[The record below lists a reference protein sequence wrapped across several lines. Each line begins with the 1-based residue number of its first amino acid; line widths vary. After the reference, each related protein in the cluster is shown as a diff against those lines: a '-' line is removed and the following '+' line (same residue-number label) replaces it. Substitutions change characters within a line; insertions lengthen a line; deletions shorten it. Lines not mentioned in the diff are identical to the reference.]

1 MFREF
6 GKRGWERI
14 LLAKTEVYSRRETS
28 NGRQKE
34 EEEEKS
40 SYKERLKKDRSCS
53 RSRTNF
59 LRKFLPSI
67 VVVVHWIGHH
77 RQRSLCSPYFSFLRD
92 HANEG
97 SIKRGC
103 TAIIIISTN
112 IKWTFTRSKE
122 LGFSKGYFRS
132 IRYHLQ
138 FLFAQLC

>member
-1 MFREF
+1 MRKNSSRENRSLF
-6 GKRGWERI
+6 PSRNFKRQTKGGGGREIFIQGKVKKGSI
-14 LLAKTEVYSRRETS
+14 LFAVEDKF
-28 NGRQKE
+28 
-34 EEEEKS
+34 S
-40 SYKERLKKDRSCS
+40 SQV
-53 RSRTNF
+53 
-59 LRKFLPSI
+59 LPSI

>member
-1 MFREF
+1 MRKNSSRENRSLF
-6 GKRGWERI
+6 PSRNFKRQTKGGGGREIFIQGK
-14 LLAKTEVYSRRETS
+14 V
-28 NGRQKE
+28 
-34 EEEEKS
+34 
-40 SYKERLKKDRSCS
+40 KKDRSCS

-59 LRKFLPSI
+59 LCKFLPSI

>member
-1 MFREF
+1 MRKNSSRENRSLF
-6 GKRGWERI
+6 PSRNFKRQTKGGGGG
-14 LLAKTEVYSRRETS
+14 REIFI
-28 NGRQKE
+28 Q
-34 EEEEKS
+34 EKV
-40 SYKERLKKDRSCS
+40 KKDRSCS